1 MLICKNKKHVFF
13 NHSLPTCNS
22 GAAAAP
28 DRSPADCNL
37 VLLGVMGSGKS
48 ALTVKFLTKR
58 FISEYDPHLED
69 IYSSEEIVDQQP
81 VTVRVMDTCDQV
93 CSSHLPPSYSLAF
106 QENLTSDLH
115 CSTSSRCPCIACL
128 LSPASSQPAVFTQST
143 GSQRLPPHSWRVQGT
158 VSAICRGPA
167 PSLWSTAS
175 TTWRALKAASCIC
188 RRSPCTTKPSGHKLP
203 SSCWGPSWTW
213 TDTGWLLQVS
223 QCDAEA
229 LASRFGC
236 LFFEVSACLDF
247 LSVQHVFYEAVRRA
261 RRGGERGH
269 LVPAVYISEDKALL
283 SVPSF
288 TTPCYKELPAPATAK
303 LVTVKTS
310 RAQSMRRA
318 ATLNLLKGFKIF

>member
-1 MLICKNKKHVFF
+1 MTVSWTKRWGYSIKSRWN
-13 NHSLPTCNS
+13 PW
-22 GAAAAP
+22 
-28 DRSPADCNL
+28 RSP
-37 VLLGVMGSGKS
+37 
-48 ALTVKFLTKR
+48 
-58 FISEYDPHLED
+58 
-69 IYSSEEIVDQQP
+69 SSLMP
-81 VTVRVMDTCDQV
+81 WMV

-143 GSQRLPPHSWRVQGT
+143 GSQRLPPHSWLLLEGPGNSERYLSWASAFLVVYSIDNMESFKGCQLYLQTLALHNKTFRPQTPIILLGT
-158 VSAICRGPA
+158 
-167 PSLWSTAS
+167 
-175 TTWRALKAASCIC
+175 
-188 RRSPCTTKPSGHKLP
+188 KLDMDRYRLV
-203 SSCWGPSWTW
+203 TV
-213 TDTGWLLQVS
+213 QVS

>member
-1 MLICKNKKHVFF
+1 MGYPSTSFLTEVSSS
-13 NHSLPTCNS
+13 SLKS
-22 GAAAAP
+22 G
-28 DRSPADCNL
+28 RL
-37 VLLGVMGSGKS
+37 SGKLWAPHRVRS
-48 ALTVKFLTKR
+48 VPSVQHQLRSCRKIWRETPAALLRSTANNQRIADRHWTPAP
-58 FISEYDPHLED
+58 E
-69 IYSSEEIVDQQP
+69 
-81 VTVRVMDTCDQV
+81 
-93 CSSHLPPSYSLAF
+93 CSPGLF
-106 QENLTSDLH
+106 
-115 CSTSSRCPCIACL
+115 
-128 LSPASSQPAVFTQST
+128 LSPASKLLT
-143 GSQRLPPHSWRVQGT
+143 GFPGKPHLGSSLLHLIPLSLHRLP
-158 VSAICRGPA
+158 AL
-167 PSLWSTAS
+167 PSLFPARCLHPVHRLTAITSTLLEGPGNSERYLSWAS
-175 TTWRALKAASCIC
+175 AFLVVYSIDNMESFKGCQLYLQTLALHNKTFRPQTPIILLG
-188 RRSPCTTKPSGHKLP
+188 TKLDMDRYRLV
-203 SSCWGPSWTW
+203 TV
-213 TDTGWLLQVS
+213 QVS